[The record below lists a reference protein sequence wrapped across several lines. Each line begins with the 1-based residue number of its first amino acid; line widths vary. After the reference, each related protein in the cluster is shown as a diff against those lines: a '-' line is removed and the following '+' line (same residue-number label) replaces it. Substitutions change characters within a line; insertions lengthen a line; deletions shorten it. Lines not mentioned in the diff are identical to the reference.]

1 MATKGILTSAVDKL
15 ERANMALRQKLSTV
29 HDKDKE
35 NVLKEIARNESM
47 ILDYQF
53 RLKNE

>member
-1 MATKGILTSAVDKL
+1 
-15 ERANMALRQKLSTV
+15 MALRQKLSTV